1 VTESWFRYGYG
12 YPIEGKERARM
23 TASTGKKPLVDDR
36 MSRLRAIAD
45 IDPQAAQDAAWA
57 LIERL
62 GSGLPGDASEIELA
76 ELFGAGTPAVVDGQ
90 TDGMLVGWTTP
101 DADLDRAGRAIYAAA
116 KAVTGLGL
124 MPWLGKKFDRSAQR
138 GTNSVTTLAT
148 VFTKLIAPSYRMR
161 RAGDHWEGFDM
172 LNRVEASVVSPS
184 TQVLVLDYE
193 TIGTNPWPINRV
205 RDEAVELVPGVYLG
219 AKLWHQD
226 NGYRQLAYWAAKS
239 PVGG

>member
-1 VTESWFRYGYG
+1 
-12 YPIEGKERARM
+12 M
-23 TASTGKKPLVDDR
+23 TASTGAKFLVDDR
-36 MSRLRAIAD
+36 ISRLRAIAE
-45 IDPQAAQDAAWA
+45 IDQQAAQDAVWAW
-57 LIERL
+57 IERL
-62 GSGLPGDASEIELA
+62 GAGLPGDAAEIELA
-76 ELFGAGTPAVVDGQ
+76 QLFAAGKPAVVDGQ

-101 DADLDRAGRAIYAAA
+101 DADLDRTARVIYAAA
-116 KAVTGLGL
+116 MTLTTRLGL

-148 VFTKLIAPSYRMR
+148 VLTKLLAPSYRMR
-161 RAGDHWEGFDM
+161 RVGDHWEGFDM

-205 RDEAVELVPGVYLG
+205 RDEAVQIVPGIYLG

-226 NGYRQLAYWAAKS
+226 SGYRQLAYWAAKS
-239 PVGG
+239 PIAA

>member
-1 VTESWFRYGYG
+1 
-12 YPIEGKERARM
+12 M
-23 TASTGKKPLVDDR
+23 TASTGAKSLVDDR
-36 MSRLRAIAD
+36 VSRLRAIAD
-45 IDPQAAQDAAWA
+45 IDQQAAQDAAWA
-57 LIERL
+57 WIERL
-62 GSGLPGDASEIELA
+62 GAGLPGDASEIELA
-76 ELFGAGTPAVVDGQ
+76 QLFAAGEPAVVDGQ

-101 DADLDRAGRAIYAAA
+101 DADLDRTGRVIHAAA

-138 GTNSVTTLAT
+138 GTNSVTITGTLLA
-148 VFTKLIAPSYRMR
+148 KLLAPSYRMR
-161 RAGDHWEGFDM
+161 RAGDHWEGFEM
-172 LNRVEASVVSPS
+172 LNRVEASVVSPN

-205 RDEAVELVPGVYLG
+205 RDEAVEIVPGIYLG

-239 PVGG
+239 PLGT